1 MQFWRSGSCDV
12 TRVTDFVVFLFI
24 REEMHYY
31 QNQIYS
37 CGKDN
42 IVLVISQMVIF
53 ENHFFG
59 HLFAEYNNNDDNDD
73 NNNNNILS

>member
-1 MQFWRSGSCDV
+1 MEFWRSGSCDV
-12 TRVTDFVVFLFI
+12 TRVTGFVVFLFI

-53 ENHFFG
+53 EFIFFS
-59 HLFAEYNNNDDNDD
+59 FVC
-73 NNNNNILS
+73 